1 MSSQVD
7 LEPGASSDWIV
18 ETKHLETHF
27 DDKGYQ
33 HTVEA
38 GERPPKA
45 DDDDKWKNYVLA
57 YTRHFNQKGLYE
69 KSTVDIKS
77 QPLKDILK
85 EVIQDYPGVSFATA
99 TVQLELPS
107 RVLLHTREDLHAALR
122 EGEAGTEEGRKHLQF
137 FLDWYEET
145 EKDLIKEYTNLAEQK
160 LTTYPL
166 LWTVLRP
173 GITIYAPLHGQPR
186 AFRLNS
192 SYETRD
198 FHCLEVSYTDYD
210 GRKFGSDTTQLRIFP
225 FLGSVP
231 INSLEAYPLAHHVRC
246 QHVREQLIRRG
257 RRFEGFQGKQYLQY
271 SGIALGEV
279 VRCRRVRYSVNG
291 RVMVDCETFSRM
303 ETDRAIS
310 VRSFREPA
318 KGNRPDYSDDDDDD
332 DDDSDEEDDGYD
344 SDFAE
349 RKGPPPP
356 LTDEQC
362 LQATN
367 LVCGWAFAEKKW
379 VEFFVDKLEPIE
391 FNENAFE
398 HLVLPPRQKNLVK
411 ALVES
416 HMKEQEEGGF
426 DDVIKGKGKGLISI
440 LHGPPGVGK
449 TLTAES
455 VAEFTKRPLYAVS
468 SGELGTYASDLE
480 EKLARILDVATVWKA
495 VLLLDEADV
504 FLEKRSLHDIDRN
517 ALVSTFLRLLEY
529 YQGILFL
536 TTNRVQSFDEAF
548 QSRIHV
554 ALKYNNL
561 SQESR
566 RTVWKSFLEKLGG
579 GKVFISEADY
589 DELQK
594 SDLNG
599 REIKNAVKTAKSLA
613 ESMGGV
619 VTKETLDTVLDIQ
632 RDFERDL
639 HASTSTDSGVARA

>member
-1 MSSQVD
+1 MDSELTPCPS
-7 LEPGASSDWIV
+7 GAVAEWIY

-27 DDKGYQ
+27 DEKGYQ
-33 HTVEA
+33 QTVEA

-45 DDDDKWKNYVLA
+45 DDDDKWKNYVLT
-57 YTRHFNQKGLYE
+57 YTRHFDKKGLFE
-69 KSTVDIKS
+69 KSTVEIKS
-77 QPLKDILK
+77 QPLKDVLK
-85 EVIQDYPGVSFATA
+85 VIIPDYPGVSFATE
-99 TVQLELPS
+99 TVRLSLPS
-107 RVLLHTREDLHAALR
+107 QVLLHNRTELHKALHEDQV
-122 EGEAGTEEGRKHLQF
+122 GTEEGRKHLKF
-137 FLDWYEET
+137 FVDWYEET
-145 EKDLIKEYTNLAEQK
+145 DKALIKEYTNLADQA

-166 LWTVLRP
+166 LWTVLKP

-186 AFRLNS
+186 AFRLTN

-198 FHCLEVSYTDYD
+198 FHCLEVTYTDYD
-210 GRKFGSDTTQLRIFP
+210 GRKFGAAETQLRIYP

-231 INSLEAYPLAHHVRC
+231 INSLEAYPLCHHVRY
-246 QHVREQLIRRG
+246 QHVRDQLIKRG
-257 RRFEGFQGKQYLQY
+257 RRFESFQGKQYLQY
-271 SGIALGEV
+271 SGIALGEII
-279 VRCRRVRYSVNG
+279 RCRRVRYSING

-303 ETDRAIS
+303 ETDRAVS
-310 VRSFREPA
+310 VKTFR
-318 KGNRPDYSDDDDDD
+318 KPDSTAPN
-332 DDDSDEEDDGYD
+332 DDDSDDGSYDSEDDSGYD

-349 RKGPPPP
+349 HKGPPQP

-362 LQATN
+362 LHATN

-379 VEFFVDKLEPIE
+379 VEFFVDKLNPIE
-391 FNENAFE
+391 FSEDAFD
-398 HLVLPPRQKNLVK
+398 HLVLPARQKSLVK

-561 SQESR
+561 TEDSR
-566 RTVWKSFLEKLGG
+566 RTVWKSFLEKLGA
-579 GKVFISEADY
+579 GKVDVSEADY

-594 SDLNG
+594 CVLNG

-613 ESMGGV
+613 DSMGGV

-632 RDFERDL
+632 RDFERDF
-639 HASTSTDSGVARA
+639 HASAAENAVAKA